1 MRREAASIL
10 SFLLPGSR
18 FSVVMGLLAGLK
30 LWAFLLFTSGF
41 LLNRNKLQDRSTC
54 SEFPLDQSTHVNL
67 SLLSE
72 KAAGCWTA
80 TPVDKVVLVII
91 DGARFDFAHAEVQ
104 STQNQPDVPLHFIDA
119 LRRKGACQTELFR
132 FVADP
137 PTTTHQRLKG
147 LLTGGLPTFLD
158 IGDSFEAKLLSEDNF
173 IVQAAAAGRR
183 VSLAGDDT
191 WLRLLNR
198 EHFSAGIEPYP
209 SFNVKD
215 LDTVDQGVR
224 QHLLSAIA
232 QPLEWDLLI
241 GHFLGVDHAG
251 HTHGVNSAEMSRKL
265 DEIDTDV
272 KNVAAALEADEIFDR
287 TILIVLGDHGM
298 TDRGDHG
305 GSTPEE
311 TDSFIVIYHPRAG
324 AYADKDD
331 HRCPRNGQVAS
342 PEVMLQT
349 DFASSISLLLG
360 LPIPFGSIGSVPKRF
375 FEVASACTSTRSGEK
390 LGYWSTDGC
399 QKADLIDQYLSILR
413 ATATQVWRYFRK
425 YHEVGGSLTG
435 LNWLHLEQY
444 FVSTYA
450 RNISDSERT
459 DRLLV
464 FLSYAAE
471 LARENWVKFQLWRM
485 VAAVSILCL
494 VLGFQIF
501 LICITSQICCTTSCD
516 KGRQQLLSGLRE
528 KATFAEHNIFK
539 ETCARAQNFETTCVV
554 IFLLVGFACRL
565 SNSCIAAEED
575 VMFFLMASFAVS
587 LGIRSFSTFGS
598 VTSSSFMASEGLVH
612 ASTLGIFMCNV
623 LLKGLGTMWMKGC
636 SLNDTYFDRLSS
648 GMSSPLQLYN
658 ILSAVPVVGVVALFP
673 WVCLHTI
680 PPNVGWGQRCSVAL
694 SLSAICI
701 RVLFRG
707 APIHV
712 LRLFFR
718 FSSETINYACDSL
731 LPLCTYF
738 APFIGLLLSHY
749 DFTQMTGDRA
759 AVAVCAHS
767 NVWLLMPILVI
778 LSGKFGPSLGLLAT
792 TQVSFLVHGI
802 TYGNK
807 CTHPI
812 GVFREVTLSVALNLM
827 SSHFFFSGGQRCV
840 FDALH
845 FSCAFTGFQKFNFF
859 LMGSLLTM
867 KTWSGDILLCTNL
880 PAIAAMMCRYSF
892 KQKYSECIQ
901 VSIVRL
907 TLLYSLFRSLA
918 FLTSAVVAAVERH
931 HLMIWEVFAPK
942 LFFDAYG
949 MFTSEL
955 LLVYGVLIGSRARNS
970 LKSLNTRQN
979 KLALDLRLRAQC
991 CG

>member
-349 DFASSISLLLG
+349 DFA
-360 LPIPFGSIGSVPKRF
+360 
-375 FEVASACTSTRSGEK
+375 
-390 LGYWSTDGC
+390 
-399 QKADLIDQYLSILR
+399 
-413 ATATQVWRYFRK
+413 
-425 YHEVGGSLTG
+425 
-435 LNWLHLEQY
+435 
-444 FVSTYA
+444 
-450 RNISDSERT
+450 
-459 DRLLV
+459 
-464 FLSYAAE
+464 
-471 LARENWVKFQLWRM
+471 
-485 VAAVSILCL
+485 
-494 VLGFQIF
+494 
-501 LICITSQICCTTSCD
+501 
-516 KGRQQLLSGLRE
+516 
-528 KATFAEHNIFK
+528 
-539 ETCARAQNFETTCVV
+539 
-554 IFLLVGFACRL
+554 
-565 SNSCIAAEED
+565 
-575 VMFFLMASFAVS
+575 
-587 LGIRSFSTFGS
+587 
-598 VTSSSFMASEGLVH
+598 
-612 ASTLGIFMCNV
+612 
-623 LLKGLGTMWMKGC
+623 
-636 SLNDTYFDRLSS
+636 
-648 GMSSPLQLYN
+648 
-658 ILSAVPVVGVVALFP
+658 
-673 WVCLHTI
+673 
-680 PPNVGWGQRCSVAL
+680 
-694 SLSAICI
+694 
-701 RVLFRG
+701 
-707 APIHV
+707 
-712 LRLFFR
+712 
-718 FSSETINYACDSL
+718 
-731 LPLCTYF
+731 
-738 APFIGLLLSHY
+738 
-749 DFTQMTGDRA
+749 
-759 AVAVCAHS
+759 
-767 NVWLLMPILVI
+767 
-778 LSGKFGPSLGLLAT
+778 
-792 TQVSFLVHGI
+792 
-802 TYGNK
+802 
-807 CTHPI
+807 
-812 GVFREVTLSVALNLM
+812 
-827 SSHFFFSGGQRCV
+827 
-840 FDALH
+840 
-845 FSCAFTGFQKFNFF
+845 
-859 LMGSLLTM
+859 
-867 KTWSGDILLCTNL
+867 
-880 PAIAAMMCRYSF
+880 
-892 KQKYSECIQ
+892 
-901 VSIVRL
+901 
-907 TLLYSLFRSLA
+907 
-918 FLTSAVVAAVERH
+918 
-931 HLMIWEVFAPK
+931 
-942 LFFDAYG
+942 
-949 MFTSEL
+949 
-955 LLVYGVLIGSRARNS
+955 
-970 LKSLNTRQN
+970 
-979 KLALDLRLRAQC
+979 
-991 CG
+991 